1 MPLAVMVHL
10 HDMALAPVSAPATT
24 PPRSSPGVRRPPCHY
39 WLGAGALLLS
49 HILVLLRV
57 EPLNT
62 YFFSFAWWPYILWID
77 GWVFWRTGQSLLM
90 TQPRAFGAAASWSI
104 ACWCL
109 YEAFNFRLQNW
120 YYVMTPEPLW
130 ASHLNYAVGFATVF
144 PGLFETA
151 ALLSSFGVFQHWRTP
166 AFVVTPRLLRAIVIS
181 GLFAT
186 LLPLVWPLLFF
197 PLIWMSMALLFEP
210 LIHRWQGQSLLAEL
224 ARGESR
230 RLATLLAAGAIN
242 GGLWEG
248 WNVLTRTG
256 WIYTVPLMDWF
267 HVFEMP
273 LLGYLGFPLLAIECA
288 VLWSLLDCY
297 HLTGIVSASAP
308 VRTKSSQGS
317 ARVAVVLALLWILFV
332 FAGINRW
339 TSSSRHLTI
348 AALPGITAPEIAA
361 CEATG
366 LQYPYAL
373 VHAVA
378 QRGLTRVATELR
390 LSTPRVQELADA
402 SQLSEFRGIGLH
414 NLRLL
419 QAAGITRIEALAT
432 QESVTLAA
440 RLHQLGDQLA
450 LRPPYERQV
459 RGWIDAA
466 RRRTARHH

>member
-1 MPLAVMVHL
+1 MIPPGMIHL
-10 HDMALAPVSAPATT
+10 PTMALAPVSATHSPG
-24 PPRSSPGVRRPPCHY
+24 SSPEVTSPPCHF

-57 EPLNT
+57 EPFYT

-77 GWVFWRTGQSLLM
+77 GWVYWRTGQSLLM
-90 TQPRAFGAAASWSI
+90 THPRAFAAAAGWSI

-120 YYVMTPEPLW
+120 YYVMTPAPVW

-166 AFVVTPRLLRAIVIS
+166 AFVVTPRVLRALVIS
-181 GLFAT
+181 GLCAT

-197 PLIWMSMALLFEP
+197 PLIWMSMALLCEP
-210 LIHRWQGQSLLAEL
+210 LVYRWHGQSVLAEL
-224 ARGESR
+224 ARGEPR

-256 WIYTVPLMDWF
+256 WIYTVPLMDWL

-288 VLWSLLDCY
+288 VLWSVLDCC
-297 HLTGIVSASAP
+297 HLTGTVSTPTS
-308 VRTKSSQGS
+308 VRAQSSPGH
-317 ARVAVVLALLWILFV
+317 ARVVVVLALLWILLV

-348 AALPGITAPEIAA
+348 AALPGITASEIAA
-361 CEATG
+361 CEAAG

-373 VHAVA
+373 VRAVA
-378 QRGLTRVATELR
+378 QRGLPRVATKLR
-390 LSTPRVQELADA
+390 LSLPRVREFMDA
-402 SQLSEFRGIGLH
+402 SQLSEFRGIGPH

-419 QAAGITRIEALAT
+419 QAAGIMRIEELAT
-432 QESVTLAA
+432 QESSTLTA
-440 RLHQLGDQLA
+440 RLHELGDELA

-466 RRRTARHH
+466 RRATTSHD